1 MAETNL
7 HPKGPD
13 AIGELSDLERACI
26 LALRADAAAKV
37 PPDPEALRIK
47 QEQAELRAMA
57 FAARNARAVRNVAAI
72 LHAIDHGEM
81 LERVRPKEGETMETH
96 WAALELLRTARIE
109 LSTVGSGDAPGWD
122 DFGDVLAKHG
132 LDLFEPTE
140 PEAAIWR
147 RAA

>member
-7 HPKGPD
+7 HPEGPD

-26 LALRADAAAKV
+26 LALRADAASRV
-37 PPDPEALRIK
+37 PLDPEALRIR
-47 QEQAELRAMA
+47 QEQAELRAMT

-72 LHAIDHGEM
+72 LHAINLGEM
-81 LERVRPKEGETMETH
+81 LERVQPKDGETMETH
-96 WAALELLRTARIE
+96 WAALDLLRAARIE
-109 LSTVGSGDAPGWD
+109 LATVGSGDAPGWD

-132 LDLFEPTE
+132 LCLFEPTE
-140 PEAAIWR
+140 PESAVLG